1 MYQLG
6 IGGIKNENEKKMK
19 KLAIPLGR
27 PCANTNCLQH
37 EGGLV
42 YNNLAPQGKPG
53 GFV

>member
-1 MYQLG
+1 M
-6 IGGIKNENEKKMK
+6 KMKKMK

-27 PCANTNCLQH
+27 PCAKTNCLQH

-53 GFV
+53 GLCLKIWGWLGI